1 MYTITIQALVTQ
13 AAMLAPPKAEPQDN
27 GDPYAESI
35 GQKTTMAPEKQL
47 TLNGIYTHI
56 TKNYPYYKTVD
67 KSWPNPIRHN
77 LSLNP
82 YFIIVPRSQEEPGKR
97 AHSEDRSCL

>member
-1 MYTITIQALVTQ
+1 MADNWQPENEKQPYGEESPKKDSK
-13 AAMLAPPKAEPQDN
+13 PPYS
-27 GDPYAESI
+27 YAEFI

-56 TKNYPYYKTVD
+56 TKNCPYYKTAD
-67 KSWPNPIRHN
+67 KSWPNPIHHN

-82 YFIIVPRSQEEPGKR
+82 YFIILPRSQEEPGKR